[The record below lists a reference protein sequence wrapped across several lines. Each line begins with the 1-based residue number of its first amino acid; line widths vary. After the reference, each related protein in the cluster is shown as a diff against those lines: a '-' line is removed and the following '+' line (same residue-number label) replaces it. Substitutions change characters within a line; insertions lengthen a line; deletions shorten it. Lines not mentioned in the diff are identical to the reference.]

1 MPHANSA
8 ETPIDIRA
16 ERDRFVA
23 FAFAAADLLIEV
35 GSDERILYAAGAARA
50 LTGRDAPSLLGMQ
63 FRDLFTQEHR
73 DLARSLL
80 RRVRREGRMTP
91 VLVELGRDGAPAIG
105 VVLKGCRLPAKEETL
120 YFTAALRP
128 RAPEAVDTA
137 PRDEET
143 GLLEGR
149 AFDAAAAAALDA
161 AAAQNK
167 NVTLTLLDLAGI
179 DELRARSGEGAVS
192 DLLAE
197 IGAFLGAHAVDGAA
211 AGRIAADRFGVVRDE
226 ADAVDLGGEIERLSQ
241 ARDRSGH
248 SLRVQA
254 QTVPLAP
261 GELSQADAAKA
272 LAYTLGRFAASGAAT
287 LTIRSLADGFREMV
301 ADTVGRISSF
311 RGAVGEER
319 LAIVYQPVVDLGER
333 KTHHY
338 EVLSRLGGDRSPAEM
353 IKFAEGIGM
362 IEELDLT
369 VCRRVL
375 AQLDATR
382 ESADLRLAF
391 NLSGRS
397 LQSDAFVAALTSLLE
412 PRADRERLLFEITE
426 TTEIADLARAA
437 RIVQDLRRRGHR
449 VCLDDFGAGAASFPY
464 LQALTVDFVKID
476 GAYVTRMLGATRD
489 HAILKAIVALCR
501 DLSTA
506 TIAEMIE
513 TEAQARRLA
522 EIGVGFGQGFLF
534 GRPAATPASSRA
546 SLGKVPPKTTQFAR
560 RKGFVASW
568 G

>member
-1 MPHANSA
+1 MPHANSS
-8 ETPIDIRA
+8 ETVVDHRA

-35 GSDERILYAAGAARA
+35 GSDERIVYAAGATRA
-50 LTGRDAPSLLGMQ
+50 LTGRDAPSLLGMR

-73 DLARSLL
+73 ELARSLL
-80 RRVRREGRMTP
+80 LRVRREGRITP
-91 VLVELGRDGAPAIG
+91 VLVELAREGKPALG

-128 RAPEAVDTA
+128 RAPEAADTA

-143 GLLEGR
+143 GLLEGA
-149 AFDAAAAAALDA
+149 AFNAAATAALNA
-161 AAAQNK
+161 AAAQSK
-167 NVTLTLLDLAGI
+167 SITLTLLDLAGI

-211 AGRIAADRFGVVRDE
+211 AGRIAADRFGVVRDG
-226 ADAVDLGGEIERLSQ
+226 ADAADLGGEIERLSKS
-241 ARDRSGH
+241 RDRSGH
-248 SLRVQA
+248 GLRVQEQA
-254 QTVPLAP
+254 LPLAA
-261 GELSQADAAKA
+261 GELSQIDAGRA
-272 LAYTLGRFAASGAAT
+272 LAYTLGQFAAGGVGA
-287 LTIRSLADGFREMV
+287 LEIRSLADGFRSMV
-301 ADTVGRISSF
+301 ADTVRRISSF
-311 RGAVGEER
+311 RGALGEER
-319 LAIVYQPVVDLGER
+319 VAIVYQPVVDLGER

-362 IEELDLT
+362 IEELDLM
-369 VCRRVL
+369 VCRRAL

-382 ESADLRLAF
+382 ESADLQLAI

-397 LQSDAFVAALTSLLE
+397 LQSDAFVAALARLLE

-426 TTEIADLARAA
+426 TTAIADLARAD
-437 RIVQDLRRRGHR
+437 RIVQDLRRRGHK

-522 EIGVGFGQGFLF
+522 EIGVAFGQGFLF
-534 GRPAATPASSRA
+534 GRPAETPASSRA
-546 SLGKVPPKTTQFAR
+546 SLGKIPPKTTQFAR